1 MVNTISSEKYKLKL
15 LSWKSHYKTT
25 KYNRCCKMWR
35 RGNVDMNM
43 NCYNHH
49 GKQYGGFSKKNIYL
63 PYFPANLHLSK
74 IYKGMAVNTCV
85 SSF

>member
-1 MVNTISSEKYKLKL
+1 
-15 LSWKSHYKTT
+15 
-25 KYNRCCKMWR
+25 MWR